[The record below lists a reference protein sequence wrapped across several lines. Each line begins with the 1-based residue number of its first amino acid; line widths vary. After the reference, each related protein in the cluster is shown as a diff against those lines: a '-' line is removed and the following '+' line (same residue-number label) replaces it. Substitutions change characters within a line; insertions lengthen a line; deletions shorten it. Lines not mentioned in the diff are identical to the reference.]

1 MIKPRLLANILIP
14 LFIVAGLS
22 TLLVYGLP
30 IFAKSKIL
38 TLIQQE
44 TGRKASLTNC
54 QFTILPFTVQLQNV
68 AIQESNDKPF
78 ASAANIHVQINV
90 LQSLSQSILV
100 IDKLIITKP
109 VVHIIK
115 QKNGTFN
122 FDNLFKNQT
131 DKQKINLF
139 FPFTITSLSLSEGN
153 LVWEAPGSKE
163 TFQPINLTVN
173 NLSTFENKKCQ
184 LDLQLSVN
192 SGGKLAWQGDL
203 SLNPLFSTGHI
214 TLNNLKL
221 QHLSSLIFP
230 ESITFSLSG
239 NTLLDTDYQ
248 ASYDK
253 MGLTVSSAKA
263 KIELHDFQ
271 YAEKHQN
278 PVVVKAAHSSL
289 ETDLKITY
297 HNKAYSLT
305 AKKSKIKVHNF
316 NFSEMPA
323 NNRHIKAASYT
334 HETDIKIHYVDN
346 NWQFLA
352 SKSRINLQDFDFS
365 ASTPNKIL
373 LKTANLNH
381 ETDFNISSVHDDW
394 QFRVKQSKMAASN
407 TQFSMADIN
416 NLAIQTAML
425 RYETDVAIQSIKQ
438 IWQLSANNAKIDAQE
453 LALAYSNA
461 KFKTP
466 GLFLQTGVDSRFA
479 ENTHLTIK
487 QGKINSHQLELF
499 EKNQNKPLISIPDIA
514 VQGVDFNL
522 QKQELKINAITADR
536 AIVFTGLNTTGFFD
550 YQKLFTDE
558 KTDKTY
564 KKYKIEPNSKLSSA
578 QSIPSWTFNINQ
590 MALTR
595 LETTFEDQTQKKPVV
610 FSLKPIDFKF
620 TGYSNKPGLK
630 LPFELN
636 AGLNKTGSIH
646 IDGNAIIEPFS
657 AQLAITTKAI
667 QLRDF
672 QVYFEKFAHVDII
685 DGKFATNG
693 KLTIAMPEKQPLD
706 LKYTGDSTITEFTTR
721 DQKRHRDFIKWQ
733 DLTLKG
739 LAVDLQKN
747 SYTADRMVIDKPYV
761 KLTIKKDKTLNFSD
775 VFITHA
781 QPSSKTTVKTDTQQ
795 DKIYFKLNKL
805 QITDGTSDF
814 ADRSLILPFATQ
826 IKSLDGGASEISSDS
841 KSSIKI
847 SLKGT
852 VYDLAPVDIDGY
864 INPYQGNFDLFLNFK
879 GMPMPLIS
887 SYMVEFAGYKIEKGK
902 MSLKLNY
909 KVIDKELTAS
919 NTLFIDQFEL
929 GEKVDNPK
937 AVSLPLEMAVALLKD
952 SDGKITIDIPIKGS
966 LNDPQFSI
974 GSIISEALGNAI
986 GKIVTSPF
994 QAVASLF
1001 GDDETSISTIN
1012 FKAGTA
1018 VLDKAGQN
1026 KLSTLAKLLKERSV
1040 LVLDVKG
1047 TAFLAQDWPAMK
1059 EAALYNS
1066 LKKTRAEEIN
1076 KLEGGTKIQAEF
1088 IELSDADYKRL
1099 LAEQFIEKFPKLAK
1113 KSLFGTPELID
1124 SKAGDFYEVAKQ
1136 QLSTTLKNEQ
1146 IRLKELA
1153 SQRARAI
1160 ASYLVQK
1167 GGVPNEQV
1175 FILAPVVDPKRE
1187 NNEINA
1193 ILSLKSR

>member
-1 MIKPRLLANILIP
+1 MIKPRLLANILIA

-22 TLLVYGLP
+22 TLMVYGLP
-30 IFAKSKIL
+30 IFVKSKIL

-44 TGRKASLTNC
+44 TGRKASLAKF
-54 QFTILPFTVQLQNV
+54 QFTILPLSVQLQNV
-68 AIQESNDKPF
+68 ALQETDGKPF
-78 ASAANIHVQINV
+78 ASIANFYVQINV
-90 LQSLSQSILV
+90 LQSLSQSTLV
-100 IDKLIITKP
+100 IDKLTITKP

-131 DKQKINLF
+131 DKPQISPF
-139 FPFTITSLSLSEGN
+139 FPFIITRFSLSEGN

-203 SLNPLFSTGHI
+203 SLIPLLSNGHI

-221 QHLSSLIFP
+221 QHLSRLIFP
-230 ESITFSLSG
+230 ESISFSLNG

-253 MGLTVSSAKA
+253 MGLALSSAKA

-278 PVVVKAAHSSL
+278 PVVIKAAHSSL

-323 NNRHIKAASYT
+323 NNRLIKATSYT

-394 QFRVKQSKMAASN
+394 QFRVKQSKMAATN

-425 RYETDVAIQSIKQ
+425 RYETDAAIQSIKQ

-453 LALAYSNA
+453 LAFAYSNA

-479 ENTHLTIK
+479 ENTHLTVR

-499 EKNQNKPLISIPDIA
+499 EKNQTKPLISIPDIA

-522 QKQELKINAITADR
+522 QKQDLKINAITADR
-536 AIVFTGLNTTGFFD
+536 ANVFTGLNTNGFFD
-550 YQKLFTDE
+550 YQKLFTGE
-558 KTDKTY
+558 KTVKAD
-564 KKYKIEPNSKLSSA
+564 KIEPKPKLSSA
-578 QSIPSWTFNINQ
+578 KSIPSWIFNINQ

-595 LETTFEDQTQKKPVV
+595 LETTFEDQTQIKPVV
-610 FSLKPIDFKF
+610 FSLKPIDFTL
-620 TGYSNKPGLK
+620 TGFSNKPGLK
-630 LPFELN
+630 LPFQLN
-636 AGLNKTGSIH
+636 AGFNKTGSII

-657 AQLAITTKAI
+657 AQLAINTKAI

-685 DGKFATNG
+685 DGKFATHG

-733 DLTLKG
+733 DLTLMG

-747 SYTADRMVIDKPYV
+747 SYTADSMVIDKPYV

-775 VFITHA
+775 IFITHS
-781 QPSSKTTVKTDTQQ
+781 QPSSKTTVKTDVQQ
-795 DKIYFKLNKL
+795 EKIYFKLNKL
-805 QITDGTSDF
+805 QITDGSSDF
-814 ADRSLILPFATQ
+814 ADRSLILPFSTQ
-826 IKSLDGGASEISSDS
+826 IKSLYGGASEISSDS

-847 SLKGT
+847 SLKGN

-864 INPYQGNFDLFLNFK
+864 ISPYLGNFDLFLNFK

-929 GEKVDNPK
+929 GEKVENPK
-937 AVSLPLEMAVALLKD
+937 AVSLPLEMAIALLKD
-952 SDGKITIDIPIKGS
+952 SDGKITIDIPITGS

-974 GSIISEALGNAI
+974 GSIISEALSNAI

-994 QAVASLF
+994 QALASLF
-1001 GDDETSISTIN
+1001 GDEEASISTIN

-1018 VLDKAGQN
+1018 VLDKVGQN

-1047 TAFLAQDWPAMK
+1047 TAFLAQDWSVMK
-1059 EAALYNS
+1059 EAALTDS
-1066 LKKTRAEEIN
+1066 LKKIRADEIN
-1076 KLEGGTKIQAEF
+1076 KQDGSTKILAEYV
-1088 IELSDADYKRL
+1088 ELSDADYKRL

-1124 SKAGDFYEVAKQ
+1124 SKAGDFYEVAKK
-1136 QLSTTLKNEQ
+1136 QLSASLKNEQ
-1146 IRLKELA
+1146 LRLKELA
-1153 SQRARAI
+1153 SQRSRAI

-1187 NNEINA
+1187 NNEINS

>member
-1 MIKPRLLANILIP
+1 MIKPRLLASILIP

-22 TLLVYGLP
+22 TLMVYGLP
-30 IFAKSKIL
+30 IFVKSKIL
-38 TLIQQE
+38 TVIQQE
-44 TGRKASLTNC
+44 TGRKASLTKC
-54 QFTILPFTVQLQNV
+54 QFTILPFSVQLQNV
-68 AIQESNDKPF
+68 ALQETDGKPF
-78 ASAANIHVQINV
+78 ASVANIHAQINI
-90 LQSLSQSILV
+90 LQSLSQSTLV
-100 IDKLIITKP
+100 IDKLAITKP
-109 VVHIIK
+109 VVHIVK
-115 QKNGTFN
+115 YKNGTFN
-122 FDNLFKNQT
+122 FDNLLKNQT
-131 DKQKINLF
+131 DKQQISPF
-139 FPFTITSLSLSEGN
+139 FPFTITSFSLSEGN
-153 LVWEAPGSKE
+153 LSWAAPGSKE

-173 NLSTFENKKCQ
+173 NLSTFENKKCP
-184 LDLQLSVN
+184 LDLQLSVE
-192 SGGKLAWQGDL
+192 SGGKLAWQGEF
-203 SLNPLFSTGHI
+203 SLNPLLSNGHI
-214 TLNNLKL
+214 KLNNFKL
-221 QHLSSLIFP
+221 QDLSSLIFP
-230 ESITFSLSG
+230 ESILFSLNG
-239 NTLLDTDYQ
+239 NALLDTDYQ

-253 MGLTVSSAKA
+253 MGLTLNSAKT

-271 YAEKHQN
+271 YAEKHQK
-278 PVVVKAAHSSL
+278 PLVIKAAYSSL

-297 HNKAYSLT
+297 LNNAYSLT
-305 AKKSKIKVHNF
+305 AKKSKINVHNF
-316 NFSEMPA
+316 NFSEMTP
-323 NNRHIKAASYT
+323 NNRHIKAESYT
-334 HETDIKIHYVDN
+334 HETDINIHYVDD

-365 ASTPNKIL
+365 ESTPNKIL
-373 LKTANLNH
+373 LKTANINH
-381 ETDFNISSVHDDW
+381 ETDFKISSAHDDW
-394 QFRVKQSKMAASN
+394 QFMVKQSKMAASN
-407 TQFSMADIN
+407 TQFSMANLN
-416 NLAIQTAML
+416 NLAIKTAML

-466 GLFLQTGVDSRFA
+466 GLFLQTGVDSLFA
-479 ENTHLTIK
+479 ENTHLTVK

-499 EKNQNKPLISIPDIA
+499 EKNQNKPLISVPDIA

-536 AIVFTGLNTTGFFD
+536 ANVFTGLNTKGFFD
-550 YQKLFTDE
+550 YQKLFTGE
-558 KTDKTY
+558 KTVKAD
-564 KKYKIEPNSKLSSA
+564 KIEPKLKVTSA
-578 QSIPSWTFNINQ
+578 KSIPSWIFNIDQ
-590 MALTR
+590 IALTK
-595 LETTFEDQTQKKPVV
+595 LETTFEDQTQIKPVV
-610 FSLKPIDFKF
+610 FSLKPIDFKL
-620 TGYSNKPGLK
+620 TGFSNKTGLK
-630 LPFELN
+630 LPFQLN
-636 AGLNKTGSIH
+636 ASVNKTGSIF

-657 AQLAITTKAI
+657 AQLVINTKDI
-667 QLRDF
+667 ELRDF
-672 QVYFEKFAHVDII
+672 QVYFEKLAHLDII

-693 KLTIAMPEKQPLD
+693 KLSFAMPEKQPLD

-733 DLTLKG
+733 ILTLKG

-747 SYTADRMVIDKPYV
+747 SYTADNMVIDKPYV

-775 VFITHA
+775 IFITHS
-781 QPSSKTTVKTDTQQ
+781 QPPSKSTVKTDAQLE
-795 DKIYFKLNKL
+795 KNYFKLNKL
-805 QITDGTSDF
+805 IITDGTSDF
-814 ADRSLILPFATQ
+814 SDRSLILPFSTQ
-826 IKSLDGGASEISSDS
+826 IKSLYGGASEISSDS

-909 KVIDKELTAS
+909 KVVDKELTAS

-937 AVSLPLEMAVALLKD
+937 AVSLPLEMAIALLKD

-974 GSIISEALGNAI
+974 GSIISEALGNTI
-986 GKIVTSPF
+986 SNVVRSPF
-994 QAVASLF
+994 RVLASLF
-1001 GDDETSISTIN
+1001 GNDETSISTIN

-1026 KLSTLAKLLKERSV
+1026 KLSTLAKLLKERS
-1040 LVLDVKG
+1040 LLILDVKG

-1059 EAALYNS
+1059 EAVLYNS

-1076 KLEGGTKIQAEF
+1076 KLDGGTKIQAEF

-1099 LAEQFIEKFPKLAK
+1099 LAEQFIEKFPNLAK

-1124 SKAGDFYEVAKQ
+1124 AKTGDFYEVAKK
-1136 QLSTTLKNEQ
+1136 QLSASLKNEQ
-1146 IRLKELA
+1146 VRLKELA
-1153 SQRARAI
+1153 SQRSRAI

-1175 FILAPVVDPKRE
+1175 FILAPAVDPKRE
-1187 NNEINA
+1187 SNEINS